1 MMMKTYQ
8 MTKKFLDF
16 QRDALSSWYDAVASM
31 QKQAA
36 SSVNLVLDQSD
47 WLPVEGRQMM
57 RNWVDACQK
66 GCNDYK
72 ELVEDSIDELE
83 KVLVIKSK
91 KTAAP
96 KKSTT
101 KTKTAATAKRKAPVT
116 VVKTTQPAAKPVSAA
131 QDKATPNIGDA
142 DKSTNKP

>member
-1 MMMKTYQ
+1 METSQ

-57 RNWVDACQK
+57 QNWVKACQK
-66 GCNDYK
+66 GCDDYK
-72 ELVEDSIDELE
+72 DLVEDSINELE

-91 KTAAP
+91 KKSAP
-96 KKSTT
+96 KKSVA
-101 KTKTAATAKRKAPVT
+101 KKKTAITAKRKAHVA
-116 VVKTTQPAAKPVSAA
+116 VAKTTGPAAKPVSVT
-131 QDKATPNIGDA
+131 QDTSIPSAGEAGKTTI
-142 DKSTNKP
+142 KP